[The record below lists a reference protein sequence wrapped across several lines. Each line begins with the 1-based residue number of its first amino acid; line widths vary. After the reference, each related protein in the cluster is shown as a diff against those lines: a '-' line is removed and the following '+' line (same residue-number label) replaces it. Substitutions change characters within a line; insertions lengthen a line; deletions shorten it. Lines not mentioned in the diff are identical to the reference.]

1 VTNTPEFHFDPEG
14 LLPTDHPFTPKVE
27 EIRDDVD
34 KAYTFVVNGLTAEQF
49 DILSKGV
56 INSLK
61 KDSRNLTAKVIQK
74 LLAMAATMILLAGA
88 IRVIFWILSGLTI
101 NA

>member
-14 LLPTDHPFTPKVE
+14 LLPPDHPFTPKVE
-27 EIRDDVD
+27 TIEDEVD
-34 KAYTFVVNGLTAEQF
+34 KAYTLIINGLTAEQF

-56 INSLK
+56 VNSLK
-61 KDSRNLTAKVIQK
+61 RDPRNLTAKVVQK
-74 LLAMAATMILLAGA
+74 LLILSATMILLAGA
-88 IRVIFWILSGLTI
+88 IRVIVWILSGLTV